1 MLLAGAKW
9 SSFHRWLA
17 HIPEAD
23 VPGHGRVESYIK
35 IAQLK
40 PPTSRKVL
48 AENIDDCCCCLQI
61 VVAEAEQLDEKWP
74 ERYAYFLAWRLY
86 EARVYFRQKVG

>member
-9 SSFHRWLA
+9 SYFHRWLA

-23 VPGHGRVESYIK
+23 VPGHGRVESYTK

-48 AENIDDCCCCLQI
+48 AETSMI
-61 VVAEAEQLDEKWP
+61 VVVVC
-74 ERYAYFLAWRLY
+74 RLWWQ
-86 EARVYFRQKVG
+86 RQNNSMKNGPKDMHIS